1 MLVIPVLALLGAAVL
16 AWPVAKG
23 YRTPVP
29 VASPAPTSRTS
40 PRERDRR
47 LRWVERHPDQVNT
60 GDIRRLLA
68 REVPRERVDLV
79 LAKARLRRITPH
91 TMWRWARCFGAET
104 LVLAV
109 AADLT
114 HAELLAHLRSGVA
127 PDLQTLEF
135 FAELKGLG
143 DVAPVTAWPE
153 RTAAP
158 PLTAERILPPTSEV
172 RAVKRLQKLPEITD
186 PGGWPFGDW
195 HVA

>member
-16 AWPVAKG
+16 AWPVARG
-23 YRTPVP
+23 YRTPAP
-29 VASPAPTSRTS
+29 AASPAPTSRTS

-60 GDIRRLLA
+60 GDIRRLLV
-68 REVPRERVDLV
+68 REVPRERAELV
-79 LAKARLRRITPH
+79 LAKARLRRITPL
-91 TMWRWARCFGAET
+91 TMWRWIRSFGAET
-104 LVLAV
+104 LALAV

-114 HAELLAHLRSGVA
+114 HPELLAHLRSGVA

-143 DVAPVTAWPE
+143 DVGPATGWPE

-158 PLTAERILPPTSEV
+158 PLTAERVLPPTPEV
-172 RAVKRLQKLPEITD
+172 RAVKRLTNLPEITD
-186 PGGWPFGDW
+186 PGGWPFGGWD
-195 HVA
+195 VA